1 MKIHGTA
8 KGGAIS
14 KKDFGVAFGGGA
26 APLVETTYEYA
37 PTGSGAGGAV
47 YDSDVSSTAFV
58 GEGANTTDSLFYN
71 SYVQSVNFYVF
82 KVGTPTGTCKA
93 VQMDESGQTVHEFW
107 SKSVADLG
115 TDNQVMSTE
124 SSTPSEVKF
133 EQYHSLGMISTAG
146 IKMGITIAAPA
157 FDGSDTT
164 RIPYNDY
171 DTGSAARGTINTN
184 YDMAFKVVVGR

>member
-8 KGGAIS
+8 KGGALS
-14 KKDFGVAFGGGA
+14 KKDFGVAFAGGGI
-26 APLVETTYEYA
+26 PLVEYTYEYA
-37 PTGSGAGGAV
+37 PTGSGGGGTV

-71 SYVQSVNFYVF
+71 SYVQDVNFYVF
-82 KVGTPTGTCKA
+82 NPASNSGTCKA

-107 SKSVADLG
+107 SKDMSTLG
-115 TDNQVMSTE
+115 TANKVMSSE

-146 IKMGITIAAPA
+146 IKMGITIAAPV

-184 YDMAFKVVVGR
+184 YDMAFKVVLEK